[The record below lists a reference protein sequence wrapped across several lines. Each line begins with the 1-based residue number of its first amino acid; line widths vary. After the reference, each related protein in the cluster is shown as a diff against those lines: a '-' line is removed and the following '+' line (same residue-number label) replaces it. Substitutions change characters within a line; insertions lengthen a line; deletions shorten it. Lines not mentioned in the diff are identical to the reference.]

1 MRYVAH
7 RRFKCEGLCGKV
19 LNIPYD
25 TKLKADENGMLQ
37 AKTGDTIC
45 HVNSER
51 GRMYFAAD
59 EDGKGLERGKYTYAI
74 AYSRKN
80 GGIQKAGF
88 RFSDK
93 QRDIIVRHYQ
103 RFIRPDM
110 DMIIFNNKFFS
121 APVDELKEMAKELKI
136 AV

>member
-19 LNIPYD
+19 LNIPYG

-74 AYSRKN
+74 AYSNKHMGPD
-80 GGIQKAGF
+80 GGY
-88 RFSDK
+88 RFTEK
-93 QRDIIVRHYQ
+93 QRSIIVRHYQ
-103 RFIRPDM
+103 RFIEEHEF
-110 DMIIFNNKFFS
+110 IIFNSRFFKAS
-121 APVDELKEMAKELKI
+121 IAELKAMAKELEIK
-136 AV
+136 V